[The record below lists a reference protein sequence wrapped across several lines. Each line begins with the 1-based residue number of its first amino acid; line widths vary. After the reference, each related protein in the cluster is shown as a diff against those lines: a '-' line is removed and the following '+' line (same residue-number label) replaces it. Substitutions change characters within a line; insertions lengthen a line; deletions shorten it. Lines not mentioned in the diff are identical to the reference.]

1 MVTTM
6 PHPLVAERDM
16 MPVSSD
22 DTARP
27 SVELTASVSNAP
39 PDRRAFVERV
49 SRLAAALAMA
59 PLVRRLSRHTPSS
72 GRSAAPVRT
81 RQPASDAW
89 LDRITGK
96 HKQIFDTLDTN
107 DGFALAF
114 AMHFLDLNRERYGL
128 TDNQLTAVIGL
139 RHNAMP
145 MALPDALWERYNIGE
160 SMQISDRATG
170 GPATRNPFLHA
181 DGTPV
186 SGANIPSLMKR
197 GVIFTVCNVAL
208 TTLSARLARNASVSQ
223 TAAQEEWTASL
234 LPGMILVPVGVM
246 AVNLAQERG
255 CTYCY
260 GG

>member
-1 MVTTM
+1 MVTTI
-6 PHPLVAERDM
+6 PHPLAAERDM

-22 DTARP
+22 DTAP
-27 SVELTASVSNAP
+27 PPVGLTAPECNAT

-49 SRLAAALAMA
+49 SGLAAALAMA
-59 PLVRRLSRHTPSS
+59 PFVGGLYRNAPSS
-72 GRSAAPVRT
+72 ERTAAPVHA
-81 RQPASDAW
+81 RQPGSDAW

-128 TDNQLTAVIGL
+128 TDSQLTAVIGL